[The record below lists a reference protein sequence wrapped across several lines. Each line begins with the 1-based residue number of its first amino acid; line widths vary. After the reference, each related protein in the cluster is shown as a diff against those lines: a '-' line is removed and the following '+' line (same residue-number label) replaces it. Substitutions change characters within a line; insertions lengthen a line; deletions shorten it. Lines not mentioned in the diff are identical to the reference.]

1 MEITKE
7 FIEQLLELVNKQA
20 DSKIRSKQGYGR
32 FSIVEYE
39 GSKDGRQ
46 VCMELW
52 YKPTDSYLG
61 FNELLLRKCYDLT
74 VDHLEVFQSV
84 FYQEVINVLT
94 GSEKS
99 VKLVQYGKDSLN
111 R

>member
-20 DSKIRSKQGYGR
+20 DSKIRSKPGYGR
-32 FSIVEYE
+32 FSINEYK

-52 YKPTDSYLG
+52 YKPTKIHIG

-74 VDHLEVFQSV
+74 LDHLEVFQSV
-84 FYQEVINVLT
+84 FYQEVVNSLT
-94 GSEKS
+94 GSERC
-99 VKLVQYGKDSLN
+99 VKLVQYGKFI
-111 R
+111 

>member
-7 FIEQLLELVNKQA
+7 FIEKLLHIVNLDA
-20 DSKIRSKQGYGR
+20 DSKIRSKSGYGR
-32 FSIVEYE
+32 FNIVEYE

-52 YKPTDSYLG
+52 YKPTKINIGMDKI
-61 FNELLLRKCYDLT
+61 LLRKCYDLT

-84 FYQEVINVLT
+84 FYEEVIRYLT
-94 GSEKS
+94 GHPDSH
-99 VKLVQYGKDSLN
+99 KLIQYGISK
-111 R
+111 